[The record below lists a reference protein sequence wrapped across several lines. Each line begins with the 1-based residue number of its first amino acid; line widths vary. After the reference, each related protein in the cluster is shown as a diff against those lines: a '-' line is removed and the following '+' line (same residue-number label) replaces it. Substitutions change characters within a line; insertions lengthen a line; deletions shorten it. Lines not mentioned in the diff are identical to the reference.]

1 MAINTEAPLARA
13 LEGSPVAAE
22 AHETEKLLTA
32 GPAGKSFSASD
43 TALAGEAERNG
54 HSLPYKAGSEGRLE
68 GAGARPPLSP
78 SRLSLG
84 RASSTA
90 TTSNLQEPERPDDY
104 LLLAILSCFCPVWP
118 VNILALVFSI
128 LAPELVQSASLAK
141 ERQQPGDLVD
151 QRSRN
156 SGQQGDMDGAHR
168 LGRVA
173 RYLSILS
180 MFLGVII
187 ILFCSLKI
195 AGVLGHD

>member
-1 MAINTEAPLARA
+1 MAINTEAPLAKA
-13 LEGSPVAAE
+13 LEGSPLPAE

-32 GPAGKSFSASD
+32 GGKVCKSFSASD
-43 TALAGEAERNG
+43 TALVDEAERNG
-54 HSLPYKAGSEGRLE
+54 HSLPFKAGSEGRLE
-68 GAGARPPLSP
+68 GPGARPPLSP
-78 SRLSLG
+78 SRFSLG

-128 LAPELVQSASLAK
+128 L
-141 ERQQPGDLVD
+141 
-151 QRSRN
+151 SRN

-180 MFLGVII
+180 MFLGAII

-195 AGVLGHD
+195 AGVLGSD

>member
-1 MAINTEAPLARA
+1 MAINTEAPLAKA
-13 LEGSPVAAE
+13 LEGSALPAE

-32 GPAGKSFSASD
+32 GKVCKSFSVGD
-43 TALAGEAERNG
+43 TALADEAERNG

-68 GAGARPPLSP
+68 TGAPLSP
-78 SRLSLG
+78 SRFSLG

-104 LLLAILSCFCPVWP
+104 LLLAIFSCFCPVWP

-128 LAPELVQSASLAK
+128 L
-141 ERQQPGDLVD
+141 
-151 QRSRN
+151 SRN
-156 SGQQGDMDGAHR
+156 SSQQGDMDGAHR

-180 MFLGVII
+180 MFLGIII

-195 AGVLGHD
+195 AGVL